1 MYIGKLGTQSNNL
14 NITSINYSA
23 QAKCQE
29 LYGKNQDEENT
40 DVVTLSPAGKNQ
52 SMIKQLMNQKEFIQE
67 RKQSLLESGS
77 ESGSESMN
85 DKLKEYDEQL
95 EAIDEQI
102 AQLQTNDVEDTE
114 TESDTDAET
123 GYIYDKPKN
132 KEEAQ
137 TEQLSKLTELSS
149 GVSQAE
155 VISSVKAHISGR
167 ISVLKSEIES
177 SYGNIAQKIEDVGEL
192 QSRSDNL
199 ESQTAEKLGEI
210 NESAHASQITT
221 TVSTVEESSKAQ
233 PEMNESSS
241 TISFVEEENIN
252 AYTQS
257 KEENI
262 SN

>member
-14 NITSINYSA
+14 NITSINRSA

-29 LYGKNQDEENT
+29 LYGKNQDEEDT
-40 DVVTLSPAGKNQ
+40 DVVTLSPAGKDQ

-67 RKQSLLESGS
+67 RKQSLLESDG
-77 ESGSESMN
+77 ESDSESMN

-102 AQLQTNDVEDTE
+102 AQLQTNDVEE

-123 GYIYDKPKN
+123 GYIYDKPKT

-137 TEQLSKLTELSS
+137 TEQLSAITELSS

-155 VISSVKAHISGR
+155 VISTVKDHIDGR

-177 SYGNIAQKIEDVGEL
+177 TNGNIAQKIEDVSEL
-192 QSRSDNL
+192 QSRSDSL
-199 ESQTAEKLGEI
+199 VSQTAEKLGEI
-210 NESAHASQITT
+210 NESAHASQTT
-221 TVSTVEESSKAQ
+221 TAVSTQEESSKTQ
-233 PEMNESSS
+233 PEINESNSS
-241 TISFVEEENIN
+241 ISVVEEENKN
-252 AYTQS
+252 AFTQT
-257 KEENI
+257 KEENL